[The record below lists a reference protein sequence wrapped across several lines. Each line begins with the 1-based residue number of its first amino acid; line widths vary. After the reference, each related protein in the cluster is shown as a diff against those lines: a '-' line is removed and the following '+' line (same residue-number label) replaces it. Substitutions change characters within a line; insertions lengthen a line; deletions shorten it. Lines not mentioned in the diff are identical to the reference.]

1 MYIPGRRRTGSR
13 PSRTVMSFAVYAASA
28 IKKALQIAILR
39 GLPSVSEV
47 AVGPGLDQARSS
59 RPRDELA
66 ELRIVDLR
74 SGRGGRGLDLGRYG
88 DRRIVLGRRVFDG
101 RRRLWNRAHCEPHC
115 RRRGVGESRT
125 QSVEDRVLEE
135 V

>member
-39 GLPSVSEV
+39 GWRSVSEV
-47 AVGPGLDQARSS
+47 AVGPGPDQARPS

-74 SGRGGRGLDLGRYG
+74 GCRGGLGLDLGRHG
-88 DRRIVLGRRVFDG
+88 DRQFVLRRGVFDQ
-101 RRRLWNRAHCEPHC
+101 RRWLRDRPHCEPH
-115 RRRGVGESRT
+115 RLRRGIGESRT
-125 QSVEDRVLEE
+125 
-135 V
+135 